1 MLETP
6 KLPMGYKPS
15 QDEEYMCPN
24 HLEYFRQKL
33 LRWKENL
40 LKESQETLNNLKEE
54 NFKES
59 DLNDCATHEIERA
72 FELRSRNRYCKL
84 MSKIEEALS
93 RIKNGEYG
101 YCEETGDPI
110 GIKRLEARPIAALC
124 IEAQERHENYERS
137 HLDEPGN

>member
-1 MLETP
+1 
-6 KLPMGYKPS
+6 
-15 QDEEYMCPN
+15 
-24 HLEYFRQKL
+24 
-33 LRWKENL
+33 
-40 LKESQETLNNLKEE
+40 
-54 NFKES
+54 
-59 DLNDCATHEIERA
+59 
-72 FELRSRNRYCKL
+72 

-101 YCEETGDPI
+101 YCEETGAPI